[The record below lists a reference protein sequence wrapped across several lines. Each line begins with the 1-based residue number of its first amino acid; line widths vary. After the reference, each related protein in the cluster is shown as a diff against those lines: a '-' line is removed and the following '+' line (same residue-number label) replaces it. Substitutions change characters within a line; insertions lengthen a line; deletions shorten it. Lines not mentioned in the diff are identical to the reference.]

1 MIVFSATHK
10 ASGRAFVGSCRVD
23 LDFHWAMLL
32 TQAEEGVPGPLY
44 DLLRTEGAD
53 GFDVAEY
60 ADADNAR
67 ELSALCREAQEE
79 LQAELIRSVTQ
90 RKEVTATIDKS
101 LLEGT
106 DEDADDDLDGWLQD
120 RRQQQEQQQLQQKQ
134 KPQPL
139 QTPDPVPVN
148 PATTSVA
155 LRQTKSTED
164 AADMRALI
172 ASIEA
177 RRKSQLKSSGPAKS
191 VRSASKASSR
201 KPASGGKAKV
211 ESAAARERRIKAA
224 LAEEKAAREAAKQ
237 RKVAAEADDMAALMA
252 RLDARTKVAESIRRR
267 R

>member
-10 ASGRAFVGSCRVD
+10 ASGRVFVGSCRVD

-32 TQAEEGVPGPLY
+32 TQAEEGVVGPLY

-53 GFDVAEY
+53 SFDVAEY

-79 LQAELIRSVTQ
+79 LQAELIRSVAQ
-90 RKEVTATIDKS
+90 RKEASTGFDKT
-101 LLEGT
+101 LLEGA
-106 DEDADDDLDGWLQD
+106 DDDSDDDLDGWLQD
-120 RRQQQEQQQLQQKQ
+120 RRQQQQ
-134 KPQPL
+134 QPL
-139 QTPDPVPVN
+139 QKPEPAQVDPAPV
-148 PATTSVA
+148 SVA

-164 AADMRALI
+164 AADMRAVI
-172 ASIEA
+172 AGIEA
-177 RRKSQLKSSGPAKS
+177 RRKSQLKSSTPAKT
-191 VRSASKASSR
+191 VRAKAKASSA
-201 KPASGGKAKV
+201 KPAAVGKGKV

-237 RKVAAEADDMAALMA
+237 RKVAAEADEMAALMA

>member
-32 TQAEEGVPGPLY
+32 TQAEEGVSGPLY
-44 DLLRTEGAD
+44 DLLRAEGANS
-53 GFDVAEY
+53 FDVAEY

-67 ELSALCREAQEE
+67 ELSALCREAQEQ
-79 LQAELIRSVTQ
+79 LQAELIRSVAQ
-90 RKEVTATIDKS
+90 RKESSSHFDKS
-101 LLEGT
+101 LL
-106 DEDADDDLDGWLQD
+106 DVAEDDSDDDLDGWLQD
-120 RRQQQEQQQLQQKQ
+120 RRQQQQKVQQQASESVPEPETQ
-134 KPQPL
+134 PQ
-139 QTPDPVPVN
+139 
-148 PATTSVA
+148 TSVV

-177 RRKSQLKSSGPAKS
+177 RRKSQLKSSSPAKS
-191 VRSASKASSR
+191 ARTSVKSSVR
-201 KPASGGKAKV
+201 KPASVAKGKA

-224 LAEEKAAREAAKQ
+224 LAEEKASREAAKQ
-237 RKVAAEADDMAALMA
+237 RKVADEADEMAALMA